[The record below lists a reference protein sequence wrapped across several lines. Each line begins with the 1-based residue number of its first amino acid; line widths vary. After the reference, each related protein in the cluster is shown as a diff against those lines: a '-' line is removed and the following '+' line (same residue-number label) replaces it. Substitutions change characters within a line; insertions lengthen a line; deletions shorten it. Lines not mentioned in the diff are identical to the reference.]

1 MGAYSVAVCDQWRCK
16 EAEVGEK
23 QSWRGPQWG
32 PGTKPPEAEKHDMNF
47 ALRITLVDAHRPFY
61 SSYKT
66 IIITTFVIGF
76 LKCCQPHNV

>member
-47 ALRITLVDAHRPFY
+47 ALRITLVWMHIAPSILRIRL
-61 SSYKT
+61 SSSQRLWLD
-66 IIITTFVIGF
+66 F
-76 LKCCQPHNV
+76 